1 MDVVRGLHAELP
13 GLEEPVVTVGGFDGV
28 HRGHQ
33 RILRDAAVWAEAVG
47 GVAVA
52 ITFDPLPKQVVGEG
66 GAQCITSLPHR
77 LLLLERC
84 GVGLAVVLAFDDAV
98 RGLAA
103 ERFVEDVLLGW
114 LGTRRVV
121 VGRDARFGAGGRGD
135 LRLLERYAGEG
146 RLDVRSPDPV
156 RHEGQVISS
165 TAIRQ
170 ALGDGELETVAAML
184 GRAYSFLGSVVPGNG
199 RGRALGFPTAN
210 LDLHHE
216 ALPPH
221 GVYATTVAID
231 DAARPALTYIGT
243 RPTFEG
249 PDAQPSVEVHII
261 ELEDRDLYGRQLE
274 VVFLEKLRD
283 DRRFASADALVA
295 QMRADREA
303 AVSLHR
309 QSRPGEP
316 SQTL

>member
-1 MDVVRGLHAELP
+1 MDVVRGLHGELP
-13 GLEEPVVTVGGFDGV
+13 GLEAPVVTVGGFDGV

-33 RILRDAAVWAEAVG
+33 RILRDAVAWAEAAG

-52 ITFDPLPKQVVGEG
+52 ITFDPLPKQVLGPG

-77 LLLLERC
+77 LLLLGRC
-84 GVGLAVVLAFDDAV
+84 GVGLAVVLPFDDAV

-103 ERFVEDVLLGW
+103 ERFVEDVLCGW

-135 LRLLERYAGEG
+135 LRLLERYAGQG
-146 RLDVRSPDPV
+146 RLDVRSPEPV
-156 RHEGQVISS
+156 RHEGQIISS

-170 ALGDGELETVAAML
+170 ALGDGDLETVAAML
-184 GRAYSFLGSVVPGNG
+184 GRPYSFLGTVVPGDG

-216 ALPPH
+216 ALPPY
-221 GVYATTVAID
+221 GVYATTVALG

-243 RPTFEG
+243 RPTFGEPG
-249 PDAQPSVEVHII
+249 AQPSAEVHII
-261 ELEDRDLYGRQLE
+261 EFEDRDLYGLQLE
-274 VVFLEKLRD
+274 VVFLGKLRG

-295 QMRADREA
+295 QMRADRQA
-303 AVSLHR
+303 ALALHR
-309 QSRPGEP
+309 QPRPGEP